1 MKKDEQD
8 KASYDG
14 KNVMFPDLIYVDVI
28 MLL

>member
-8 KASYDG
+8 KAWYEG
-14 KNVMFPDLIYVDVI
+14 KNLIFPDLIYVDVI